1 MTERHHPRHG
11 LDGALLT
18 PLRFSLMAALG
29 PDAEIDFTTLRQ
41 LLETDDS
48 ALSKAIA
55 TLSAAGYVAVRK
67 GYVANRPR
75 TWLRASSAGRAAM
88 RVHVAALQAIA
99 GGMTTSAASESPR
112 PDESSPR

>member
-1 MTERHHPRHG
+1 MTNASRRHPRHE
-11 LDGALLT
+11 LDPALLT

-29 PDAEIDFTTLRQ
+29 TDTEIDFATLRH

-55 TLSAAGYVAVRK
+55 TLSTAGYVRVRK

-75 TWLRASSAGRAAM
+75 TWLRASPAGQAAM
-88 RVHVAALQAIA
+88 RIHVAALQAIV
-99 GGMTTSAASESPR
+99 GE
-112 PDESSPR
+112 

>member
-1 MTERHHPRHG
+1 MTERRHPRHG
-11 LDGALLT
+11 LDDALLT

-29 PDAEIDFTTLRQ
+29 PDAEIDFATLRQ

-55 TLSAAGYVAVRK
+55 TLRAAGYVGVRK

-75 TWLRASSAGRAAM
+75 TWLRATLSGRAAM
-88 RVHVAALQAIA
+88 RVHVSALQAIA
-99 GGMTTSAASESPR
+99 GGLTTSAASESPR
-112 PDESSPR
+112 QDG

>member
-1 MTERHHPRHG
+1 MTERRHPRHA
-11 LDGALLT
+11 LDDALLT

-29 PDAEIDFTTLRQ
+29 TDAEIDFATLRE

-55 TLSAAGYVAVRK
+55 TLSAAGYVLVRK

-75 TWLRASSAGRAAM
+75 TWLKATPGGQAAM

-99 GGMTTSAASESPR
+99 TGATTSAASE
-112 PDESSPR
+112 

>member
-1 MTERHHPRHG
+1 MTDAARRHPRHE
-11 LDGALLT
+11 LDPALLT

-29 PDAEIDFTTLRQ
+29 TDTEIDFTTLRQ
-41 LLETDDS
+41 LLETEDS

-55 TLSAAGYVAVRK
+55 TLSAAGYLGVRK

-75 TWLRASSAGRAAM
+75 TWLRATPAGGAAM

-99 GGMTTSAASESPR
+99 GGATTSAASGWHR
-112 PDESSPR
+112 QDE